1 MAERLLDVKNLKTY
15 FFTDEGVVR
24 AVDGVDMHI
33 AKGETLGVV
42 GESGCGKSVTA
53 LSIMKLIPQPPGK
66 IVEGQILYNGQD
78 LVTLPA
84 NRMRKIRGKEISM
97 IFQEP
102 MTSLNP
108 VFTCGEQIAEAL
120 RLHEGLGRRDAMAKT
135 VDMLKLVHIPNAERR
150 VKEYPH
156 QLSGGMRQRIMI
168 AMALSCNP
176 KLLIADE
183 PTTALDVTIQAQIL
197 ELLNELKSKL
207 HMAVML
213 ITHDMGV
220 IAETAQRV
228 VVMYAAKV
236 AEEADVGDLFKE
248 PLHPYTQGLLRS
260 IPRIDLAATAK
271 AAPRGHP
278 GHGADLARQH
288 RAGVPLRAALPLHE
302 ARVHREGSGHQGG
315 QARAQGFVLAVLS
328 RRGARGPLRTS
339 PRETRCAGRARAGT
353 DRAKLRSMRQ
363 RKHGREPIAPGAPAD
378 DRGGGGS
385 GGGAG
390 PLPPR
395 GERWKRRS
403 CKSRT

>member
-24 AVDGVDMHI
+24 AVDGVDLYI
-33 AKGETLGVV
+33 EKGETLGVV

-66 IVEGQILYNGQD
+66 IIEGEILYNGTN
-78 LVTLPA
+78 LVDLPA
-84 NRMRKIRGKEISM
+84 SQMRKIRGKEISM

-120 RLHEGLGRRDAMAKT
+120 RLHEGLGRRAAMDKT
-135 VDMLKLVHIPNAERR
+135 VEMLKLVHIPNAERR

-207 HMAVML
+207 KMAVML

-236 AEEADVGDLFKE
+236 AEEAAVADLFKE

-260 IPRIDLAATAK
+260 IPRIDLAATERRRLETI
-271 AAPRGHP
+271 PGTVPTLRG
-278 GHGADLARQH
+278 
-288 RAGVPLRAALPLHE
+288 E
-302 ARVHREGSGHQGG
+302 
-315 QARAQGFVLAVLS
+315 
-328 RRGARGPLRTS
+328 
-339 PRETRCAGRARAGT
+339 
-353 DRAKLRSMRQ
+353 
-363 RKHGREPIAPGAPAD
+363 IAPGCRFAP
-378 DRGGGGS
+378 RC
-385 GGGAG
+385 
-390 PLPPR
+390 PFV
-395 GERWKRRS
+395 
-403 CKSRT
+403 KSVCTEKDPVIKEVKPGHKVACWLY

>member
-1 MAERLLDVKNLKTY
+1 MAEQRLLDVKNLKTY

-24 AVDGVDMHI
+24 AVDGVDLYI
-33 AKGETLGVV
+33 RQGETLGVV

-66 IVEGQILYNGQD
+66 IVDGEILYNGVNLVD
-78 LVTLPA
+78 LAA
-84 NRMRKIRGKEISM
+84 NKMRKIRGKEISM

-120 RLHEGLGRRDAMAKT
+120 RLHEGLGRRDAMDKT

-197 ELLNELKSKL
+197 ELLNELKAKL
-207 HMAVML
+207 RMAVML

-236 AEEADVGDLFKE
+236 AEEAPVGDLFKE

-260 IPRIDLAATAK
+260 IPRIDLAATERRRLETI
-271 AAPRGHP
+271 PGTVPTLRG
-278 GHGADLARQH
+278 D
-288 RAGVPLRAALPLHE
+288 
-302 ARVHREGSGHQGG
+302 
-315 QARAQGFVLAVLS
+315 
-328 RRGARGPLRTS
+328 
-339 PRETRCAGRARAGT
+339 
-353 DRAKLRSMRQ
+353 
-363 RKHGREPIAPGAPAD
+363 IAPGCRFAPRCPFVKSVCTEKD
-378 DRGGGGS
+378 PVLKEVKPGH
-385 GGGAG
+385 
-390 PLPPR
+390 
-395 GERWKRRS
+395 KVS
-403 CKSRT
+403 CWLY